1 MCFLVPSAHVLSTL
15 LWEIPLV
22 FQFVTIVNRYARLRI
37 LDAQNVILT
46 CGVTMR
52 ATLLHPVLACSLAM
66 ATPRTASAKT
76 KRPLQEEG
84 ALEARK
90 TQKTEGSE
98 AEDGSDDD
106 DPDDEA
112 EEDHAGNGDDDQ
124 AGNGD
129 EVEDD
134 ADEEAGEIKVCHF
147 NAILLLCVSCD
158 CQ

>member
-1 MCFLVPSAHVLSTL
+1 
-15 LWEIPLV
+15 
-22 FQFVTIVNRYARLRI
+22 
-37 LDAQNVILT
+37 
-46 CGVTMR
+46 
-52 ATLLHPVLACSLAM
+52 M

-84 ALEARK
+84 VLGARK

-98 AEDGSDDD
+98 AEDGSDNDD
-106 DPDDEA
+106 DPADEA
-112 EEDHAGNGDDDQ
+112 EEVHAGNGEVDQ

-129 EVEDD
+129 DVEDD